1 MHKKNFNFENRI
13 PILTDYVNKVIT
25 DPPGEPTSGVP
36 YVYND
41 YGYRSFQKYEK
52 LLDVKDKIVTIG
64 CSFTFGIGLHL
75 EETWPTHLSALLDRP
90 VLNLSLPGASHGYVI
105 WQLLNTLRNVQTE
118 NIFIVIPPKGRLFQL
133 TEYDFEN
140 VNRLEGFDNI
150 ETRCVLENAEN
161 DDLLL
166 KSLCTYNNIPY
177 IECYQY
183 GQPYHEKWLPP
194 ARDGGHFGERWN
206 EFIAKEFYKIIEK

>member
-161 DDLLL
+161 IAETGYFQSEKGHLAAYYISSQIHKIAFSYLL
-166 KSLCTYNNIPY
+166 
-177 IECYQY
+177 
-183 GQPYHEKWLPP
+183 
-194 ARDGGHFGERWN
+194 A
-206 EFIAKEFYKIIEK
+206 